1 MKRFQNLIARTLIC
15 DTATRTANA
24 TSETTRG
31 QAESSP
37 EPSKVGPP
45 PNQNPLFLRQTVTLF
60 CYDTQASSSS
70 STPNQNRPIFAPW
83 MASRKPEAPCP
94 RGPPE
99 TKPVFSSATGR
110 PKRPPRRPRGP
121 ERPSGGHL
129 RPPRHPP
136 EAPKRPREVPPKD
149 LMALGKLLVRMSPCI
164 ACASVTL
171 RCLCACVSPCVA
183 RARLNLRPLPRCHPM
198 RLVRLCG
205 LTGHLFQPLLPLRGG
220 GSHPAIYPSPGSG
233 RGGGATS

>member
-1 MKRFQNLIARTLIC
+1 MVRPRQHGAKRNQV
-15 DTATRTANA
+15 
-24 TSETTRG
+24 EP
-31 QAESSP
+31 SP

-70 STPNQNRPIFAPW
+70 SSTPNQNRPILAPW

-99 TKPVFSSATGR
+99 TKPVFSSRRQRLGPPKTATGR
-110 PKRPPRRPRGP
+110 HLTTQEASTTSKRAREAVRR
-121 ERPSGGHL
+121 
-129 RPPRHPP
+129 PP
-136 EAPKRPREVPPKD
+136 EATKKSPQRPQEARRGTPKRPR
-149 LMALGKLLVRMSPCI
+149 ALGMLLVRMSPCI

-198 RLVRLCG
+198 RLVPLCG
-205 LTGHLFQPLLPLRGG
+205 FRGHLFQPLLPLRGG

-233 RGGGATS
+233 RGGATS